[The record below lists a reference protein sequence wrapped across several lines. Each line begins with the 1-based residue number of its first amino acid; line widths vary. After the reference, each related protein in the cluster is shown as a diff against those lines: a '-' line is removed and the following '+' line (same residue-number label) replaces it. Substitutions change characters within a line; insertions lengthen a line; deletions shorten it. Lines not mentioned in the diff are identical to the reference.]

1 MAPGKLLFERL
12 EKTDGWTLEGSI
24 KRSLQQL
31 ATNQYVRDS
40 AMEPGVLNF
49 GLPSLPDLGV
59 GGGDMK
65 TFAALLKTRIQQ
77 FEPRLKN
84 ADVLIEQG
92 RLVVVGQ
99 LQDQDETIRWWV

>member
-1 MAPGKLLFERL
+1 MGLGKLLFERL
-12 EKTDGWTLEGSI
+12 EKTDGWTLEESI

-40 AMEPGVLNF
+40 NMEPGILNF

-65 TFAALLKTRIQQ
+65 AFAALLKTRIQQ

-99 LQDQDETIRWWV
+99 LQDQDEAIRWWV